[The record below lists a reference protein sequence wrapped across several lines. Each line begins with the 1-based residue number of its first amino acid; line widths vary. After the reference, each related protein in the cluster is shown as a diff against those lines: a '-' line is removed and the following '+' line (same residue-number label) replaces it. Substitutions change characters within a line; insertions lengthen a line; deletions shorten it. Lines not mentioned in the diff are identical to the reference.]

1 MSDYSHVGKAI
12 RRVDGVE
19 KVTGAAKYTVDIRLP
34 GMLYG
39 KLLRSPHPHARVL
52 RIKTGRA
59 RRLHGVRGII
69 TAKDTKKIPYGNWRR
84 YPNLM
89 DEYPLTPDKARFIG
103 DEIAAVAAIDEETA
117 EEALNLIDVEY
128 EILPAVFDP
137 EEAMRDGAPQIHEG
151 PTIKNNVSETRHIE
165 FGDVDEA
172 FKRCD
177 YIREDAFE
185 LHPVS
190 HAAMEPHNSVANCD
204 LQGRLTIWTS
214 TQVPYCIQ
222 VLLAQTL
229 GMKEGDIRV
238 ILPHVGG
245 AWGGKM
251 ELFKDQYCA
260 AHLSMVTG
268 KPVKIEYTREEEFA
282 YTRHRTAM
290 KYFLKTG
297 FNEDGTLMAK
307 ECRTILDG
315 GAYNAMGPTALYL
328 TGFFQNFPYTI
339 PNYRYDGYHV
349 YTNKSPSSAMRGF
362 GGPQAEFTCD
372 SQIDMIAEQLG
383 MDPAEIRLKNGMEP
397 GHEIKGYCKVASC
410 GFKECVDLAM
420 ERTKWKEKR
429 GKLPKGR
436 GIGMGCYG
444 FMSGG
449 VFNWFNT
456 PYAFSAAM
464 VRINQDGMAEV
475 YVGSADIGQGSDT
488 AMAQIAAE
496 ELGVSLDYVRVISG
510 DTSVCPPDLGAWGS
524 RQTLMTGN
532 AVKMAASE
540 AKQKLLDAAVGMMG
554 PNIVY
559 ALDARD
565 GKIFLRERPDRS
577 IPYEDVVKVAVRAN
591 HGQAIVGRGH
601 YTPHGKGMVSPAFAF
616 GAQVAEVEV
625 DEETGK
631 VSLIQVTTAHDC
643 GQVIN
648 KLGVEGQ
655 LEGAF
660 VMGQGYTLSEHL
672 FTDEGKV
679 LNPSF
684 VDYKLMRAP
693 DVPEN
698 FNSLLVETYEPEGPF
713 GAKEAGEGL
722 TNPNAGCI
730 ANAIYDA
737 VGVRIYDLP
746 ITPEKILR
754 ALEEQ
759 QKKGGKTQTE

>member
-1 MSDYSHVGKAI
+1 MSPYSHIGKAI

-19 KVTGAAKYTVDIRLP
+19 KVTGAAKYTVDIKPP
-34 GMLYG
+34 GVLCG
-39 KLLRSPHPHARVL
+39 KLLRSPHPHARIL
-52 RIKTGRA
+52 HIETGKA
-59 RRLHGVRGII
+59 RKLLGVHGII
-69 TAKDTKKIPYGNWRR
+69 TAEETKKISYSNWRR
-84 YPNLM
+84 YPHLM
-89 DEYPLTPDKARFIG
+89 DEYPLAPDKARFIG
-103 DEIAAVAAIDEETA
+103 DEIAAVAAVDEDTA
-117 EEALNLIDVEY
+117 EEALSLIEVEY

-137 EEAMRDGAPQIHEG
+137 EEAMKEGAPQIHEG
-151 PTIKNNVSETRHIE
+151 PTVKNNVSETRHIE
-165 FGDVDEA
+165 FGHVDEA
-172 FKRCD
+172 FGNCD
-177 YIREDAFE
+177 YIREDDFDI
-185 LHPVS
+185 HPVS
-190 HAAMEPHNSVANCD
+190 HAAMEPHNSVATYD

-214 TQVPYCIQ
+214 TQVPYYIQ
-222 VLLAQTL
+222 ILLAQTL

-238 ILPHVGG
+238 IRPHVGG
-245 AWGGKM
+245 GWGGKM

-268 KPVKIEYTREEEFA
+268 KPVKFEYTREEEFA

-297 FNEDGTLMAK
+297 FNEDGTLVAK
-307 ECRTILDG
+307 ECRTVLDG

-383 MDPAEIRLKNGMEP
+383 MDPAEIRVKNGMEA
-397 GHEIKGYCKVASC
+397 GHEIEGYCKVASC
-410 GFKECVDLAM
+410 GFKECVSLAVKST
-420 ERTKWKEKR
+420 RWKQKR
-429 GKLPKGR
+429 GKLPRGR

-449 VFNWFNT
+449 VFNWIDT
-456 PYAFSAAM
+456 PYAFSAA
-464 VRINQDGMAEV
+464 VIRIGHDGMVDV
-475 YVGSADIGQGSDT
+475 YVGSAEIGQGSDT
-488 AMAQIAAE
+488 VMAQIAAE
-496 ELGVSLDYVRVISG
+496 ELGVPMDYVRVTSG
-510 DTSVCPPDLGAWGS
+510 DSAVCPPDLGAWGS

-532 AVKMAASE
+532 AVKMAASD
-540 AKQKLLDAAVGMMG
+540 AKRKLLDVAAGMMG

-559 ALDARD
+559 DLDAKD
-565 GKIFLRERPDRS
+565 GRVFLKERPDRS
-577 IPYEDVVKVAVRAN
+577 LPYPDVVKVAVRAN

-601 YTPHGKGMVSPAFAF
+601 YTPHGKGMVSPAFSF
-616 GAQVAEVEV
+616 GAQAAEVEV
-625 DEETGK
+625 DEDTGK

-648 KLGVEGQ
+648 QHGVEGQ

-660 VMGQGYTLSEHL
+660 VMGQGYVLSENL
-672 FTDEGKV
+672 VTDEGMV

-698 FNSLLVETYEPEGPF
+698 FTSLLVETHEPEGPF

-722 TNPNAGCI
+722 TNPSAGCI

-759 QKKGGKTQTE
+759 KKKRGSKKGE